1 MGNFIFAILGLFL
14 FATNPE
20 PADFD
25 QFIRSTIASKTES
38 GNTFVDLLAGSVA
51 ADMTKEYTNRKNYYV
66 FSIYTVDLS
75 VLSIF
80 KPDIPKQI
88 KILGIANQFVPLNR

>member
-1 MGNFIFAILGLFL
+1 MGNFIFAILGLIL
-14 FATNPE
+14 FATNPK

-51 ADMTKEYTNRKNYYV
+51 ADMTKEYTIRKNFYV
-66 FSIYTVDLS
+66 FSIYTIDLS

-80 KPDIPKQI
+80 KPDIPKQL
-88 KILGIANQFVPLNR
+88 KVLGIANQFVPLSQ

>member
-1 MGNFIFAILGLFL
+1 MGNLIFAVLGLFL

-38 GNTFVDLLAGSVA
+38 GNILATFW
-51 ADMTKEYTNRKNYYV
+51 
-66 FSIYTVDLS
+66 
-75 VLSIF
+75 
-80 KPDIPKQI
+80 PDRSRAP
-88 KILGIANQFVPLNR
+88 

>member
-1 MGNFIFAILGLFL
+1 MGNLIFVILGLFL

-25 QFIRSTIASKTES
+25 QFIQSTIASKTES
-38 GNTFVDLLAGSVA
+38 GNTLVDLLAGSVA
-51 ADMTKEYTNRKNYYV
+51 ADMSKEYTNRKNFYV

-80 KPDIPKQI
+80 KPDIPRQL
-88 KILGIANQFVPLNR
+88 KILGIANNFIPISQ